1 MEDLYYKFGTPVSLS
16 KDDFDA
22 ADSCLSST
30 KYFKTD
36 NVLRFDATLCNNY
49 MVQRCANKWDSKCE
63 QFLIESNDTLKPKII
78 DGLKPAEFLEEVSR
92 WKFCSL
98 DKNDPNAKCVELCEP
113 INPAA
118 QVSPSVCSIYGT
130 EIYNNNSLLQ
140 DIAGDFPA
148 TAKLQGYS
156 PVKISKCPIK
166 CNKIENIEENDKVID
181 LCLTTGRCQ
190 DVMMQLA
197 KYVKKNNIEVKNAKF
212 KKYMEYYNSLPKSTI
227 PAMFSNTY
235 KNNPTTEPLMVNNE
249 SNNIPQQFYI
259 LENKNN
265 GQIKSIEEIERMQ
278 QQNGRMPTTYALE
291 DIKDEVEDKTGL
303 SFKHI
308 VMLIIFVLIGLI
320 LIKRCKKN

>member
-49 MVQRCANKWDSKCE
+49 MVQRCANKWDSKCD

-78 DGLKPAEFLEEVSR
+78 DGLKPSEFLEEVSR
-92 WKFCSL
+92 WKYCSL
-98 DKNDPNAKCVELCEP
+98 NKDDPNAKCVELCEP

-118 QVSPSVCSIYGT
+118 QISPTVCSIYGT

-156 PVKISKCPIK
+156 PVKIGNCPIK
-166 CNKIENIEENDKVID
+166 CNKIENIQENDKVID

-197 KYVKKNNIEVKNAKF
+197 KYVKKNNVEVKNAKF
-212 KKYMEYYNSLPKSTI
+212 KKYMVYYTSLPRSSI

-235 KNNPTTEPLMVNNE
+235 KNNPSAEPLIVN
-249 SNNIPQQFYI
+249 NNIPQTFSV

-265 GQIKSIEEIERMQ
+265 GQIKTIEEIRKLMQ
-278 QQNGRMPTTYALE
+278 EKNMTTKYSL
-291 DIKDEVEDKTGL
+291 DDVKDEIEDKTGL

-308 VMLIIFVLIGLI
+308 IMLILFVLIGLI